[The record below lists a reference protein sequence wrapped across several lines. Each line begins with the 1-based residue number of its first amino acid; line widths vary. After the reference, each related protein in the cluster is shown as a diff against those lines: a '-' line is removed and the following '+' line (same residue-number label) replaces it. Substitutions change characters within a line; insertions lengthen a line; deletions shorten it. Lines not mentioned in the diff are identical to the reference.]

1 MSDTPIEEN
10 DESDQER
17 GVLED
22 KIDTI
27 RKKYDKQRNDQKLN
41 KDELIEKMEHTID
54 TLRKEMYRVAKSI

>member
-54 TLRKEMYRVAKSI
+54 TLRKEM